1 MTREDKLYSL
11 KGDMLIA
18 ECDKLGVKVSCNK
31 SRTQLKE
38 SKSKVVDRILAFEAN
53 TAEVEETK
61 ISDTKTDEKLVP
73 MPGIEKLEALKKE
86 FPRHKSEKHKSE
98 NVDILLS
105 YLNKAN
111 IKYKERFYKNNSLK
125 CTAVYANTRK
135 NKIMEIYPQKNGY
148 ALYIAKDIDLSG
160 YDVISS
166 NYGLSQR
173 LSVDDVSIVSKI
185 LERC

>member
-61 ISDTKTDEKLVP
+61 KKYQTQRPMKKLVP
-73 MPGIEKLEALKKE
+73 MPGIEK
-86 FPRHKSEKHKSE
+86 
-98 NVDILLS
+98 
-105 YLNKAN
+105 
-111 IKYKERFYKNNSLK
+111 
-125 CTAVYANTRK
+125 T
-135 NKIMEIYPQKNGY
+135 
-148 ALYIAKDIDLSG
+148 
-160 YDVISS
+160 
-166 NYGLSQR
+166 
-173 LSVDDVSIVSKI
+173 
-185 LERC
+185 